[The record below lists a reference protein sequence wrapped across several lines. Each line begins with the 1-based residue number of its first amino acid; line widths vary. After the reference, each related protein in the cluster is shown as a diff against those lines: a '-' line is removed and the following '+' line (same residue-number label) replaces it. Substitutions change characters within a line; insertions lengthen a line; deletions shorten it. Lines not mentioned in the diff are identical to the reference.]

1 MAEQTQAETT
11 TTAQEQAPVQE
22 TPEQVTDKHG
32 QPGINLERHN
42 REMAEKDA
50 KIAELTAKVE
60 EMAKNESGRAEL
72 KAEIEKLKASF
83 DEERTTYKLDL
94 AGCRNS
100 KAAKALL
107 PDYEG
112 SFEKL
117 KAAEP
122 WLFVSEPKGTTGGK
136 PVAAT
141 QDDDLE
147 KMREAI
153 GLKKRG

>member
-1 MAEQTQAETT
+1 MEENQAQTQTAET
-11 TTAQEQAPVQE
+11 QEQ
-22 TPEQVTDKHG
+22 PEQEPVTDKHG

-72 KAEIEKLKASF
+72 RAEIEKLKASF
-83 DEERTTYKLDL
+83 DDERTTYKLEL

-107 PDYEG
+107 GDYENDV
-112 SFEKL
+112 SKL

-122 WLFVSEPKGTTGGK
+122 WLFISETKGATGGK
-136 PVAAT
+136 PAGAT
-141 QDDDLE
+141 KDDDLD